1 MNPKTYMA
9 ISRAPSRKIFSPLFK
24 ARWQN
29 MQNIVNDTIF
39 ENEIG
44 DPFKTYYETYIRQWL
59 QWSRGFVPMLHSSDF
74 FSLGMGYTVCEIIAR
89 ECMVGGYSFVSK
101 SEEAKGF
108 IEEWAGK
115 DFDGFLSEVMFSSA
129 AGGNSIMALTPC
141 DGELYVTQYP
151 IDRIVFSVGRK
162 NVITRAKIFNRF
174 TAGETAYYARET
186 RYMLDGKPYYKVDL
200 SNATNVLSPSWSGGT
215 LDSVPEAIFEQWK
228 NAYGGIRPGI
238 WYELPLRSIGL
249 YNVRNKAFAV
259 ALSDMPG
266 YSDSSLHTALDILYD
281 IDYNYTQA
289 AVDQY
294 LGKGRGLVPKS
305 MNKAGAQR
313 YVVQGETMQEALY
326 GTEAQPLDDIF
337 YEQVQSQTID
347 GDVIKP
353 TFMQAELRGQE
364 RKFIRDADLELLA
377 AKVGLSSSTLANH
390 LNNNRQKTATEYNGE
405 HDTTETTV
413 NEKQDLATPEINRMI
428 AEVLAFYGVEGEVVI
443 QWGESKINSSE
454 ENQELL
460 GEYNAGTLT
469 LRQYLRR
476 RWRGLSECEIEDM
489 AAEIERERP
498 KQEQQFPLW
507 NESDYYGNDKT
518 AENQFRKKQEN
529 NDGRGIS

>member
-1 MNPKTYMA
+1 MDQTTA
-9 ISRAPSRKIFSPLFK
+9 CVSAPSRRIFAPLFK
-24 ARWQN
+24 ARRQN
-29 MQNIVNDTIF
+29 MQNIVNDTVF
-39 ENEIG
+39 ESAVKE
-44 DPFKTYYETYIRQWL
+44 PFKTYYAAYIRQWL
-59 QWSRGFVPMLHSSDF
+59 QWARGYVPGLHGRDF

-101 SEEAKGF
+101 NDAAKAF
-108 IEEWAGK
+108 IEDWAGK
-115 DFDGFLSEVMFSSA
+115 EFDGFLSEVMFSSA

-141 DGELYVTQYP
+141 DGELYPTEYP
-151 IDRIVFSVGRK
+151 VDRVIFSVGRK

-186 RYMLDGKPYYKVDL
+186 RVLLDGEPYYRVEL
-200 SNATNVLSPSWSGGT
+200 SNGTTVTSPTWYGAGLSV
-215 LDSVPEAIFEQWK
+215 VPEIIEEQWR
-228 NAYGGIRPGI
+228 NAYGDIQPGV
-238 WYELPLRSIGL
+238 WYRLPLRTIGL
-249 YNVRNKAFAV
+249 YNVRNKSFAV
-259 ALSDMPG
+259 ALVDMPG

-294 LGKGRGLVPKS
+294 MGKARGLVPKA
-305 MNKAGAQR
+305 MNKAGAHR
-313 YVVQGETMQEALY
+313 TVVRGETLSEALY
-326 GTEAQPLDDIF
+326 GEESQPLDPIF

-353 TFMQAELRGQE
+353 TFMQADLRGQE

-413 NEKQDLATPEINRMI
+413 NEKHDLATPEIDRML
-428 AEVLAFYGVEGEVVI
+428 ADVLDFYDVEGEVTV
-443 QWGESKINSSE
+443 QWGESKINSAE

-460 GEYNAGTLT
+460 GEYNAHTLT

-476 RWRGLSECEIEDM
+476 RWRGLSEKEIEDM
-489 AAEIERERP
+489 AAEIETERAKEP
-498 KQEQQFPLW
+498 KPSLW
-507 NESDYYGNDKT
+507 DESDYFGTGDKT
-518 AENQFRKKQEN
+518 PPAANS
-529 NDGRGIS
+529 GGGGG